1 MCKKEKKEKKDKKE
15 KRAKKA
21 QSGEAGASGA
31 GASAAQCTLKLVEE
45 RKDLLSPVLSAPR
58 RLLPPPRARL
68 CLPACP
74 PACHACSPARAR
86 RARLAVSF
94 PPGLLPAERLTNDE
108 ETGIRLELR
117 RNTARAARP
126 PLSLSLRLVLT
137 RTLTLTLTL
146 ALTR

>member
-1 MCKKEKKEKKDKKE
+1 MCNKEKKDKKDKREKKE

-31 GASAAQCTLKLVEE
+31 GASAAKCTLKLVEE

-58 RLLPPPRARL
+58 CLLPPPRARL
-68 CLPACP
+68 IACP
-74 PACHACSPARAR
+74 PALPPDMPAHARAR

-117 RNTARAARP
+117 RNTARAARTT
-126 PLSLSLRLVLT
+126 LS
-137 RTLTLTLTL
+137 
-146 ALTR
+146 

>member
-1 MCKKEKKEKKDKKE
+1 MCNKEKKDKKDKREKKE

-31 GASAAQCTLKLVEE
+31 GASAAKCTLKLVEE

-58 RLLPPPRARL
+58 LLPPPRARL
-68 CLPACP
+68 RGCP
-74 PACHACSPARAR
+74 PDRPPAMPAHARAR
-86 RARLAVSF
+86 RDRLAVSF

-117 RNTARAARP
+117 RNTARAARTT
-126 PLSLSLRLVLT
+126 LS
-137 RTLTLTLTL
+137 
-146 ALTR
+146 